1 MESSLKSFIDRFRAK
16 PEWQSPDP
24 AVRAAAVLRLSAEER
39 ELLPGFAED
48 PDPRVRKAAV
58 KKIHDIGLLVRLA
71 TTDPDPGVREEA
83 ADTLAGMAIHAQD
96 PAAGRAALEGLSQ
109 PRQLLTVVRTAADP
123 AMRRAALDLI
133 TDAKTLAAAGREAI
147 DGDLRLLAV
156 SRLGDPGQLLSL
168 ALNSEHKPVAL
179 AAADKLQDEAA
190 LRAVSERAKSPA
202 AARRARSRL
211 ESSGFSTASTEPPGA
226 PAPAAAPGGDDV
238 AEREAYEQKLE
249 ALRQE
254 QEAKARALAE
264 REAVC
269 EKLEGAAA
277 ELARDVMDEARG
289 AWEGLSPLQGS
300 EAEALQS
307 RFEAALDACHRRHE
321 SWTASQEVRAQLEAL
336 LPEAEALAEGPDLA
350 AARTGFLALQKKWQE
365 MGGDAQGLSDLGER
379 FGASARRLGERE
391 AEARKE
397 REAAERKNLARLTAL
412 AGRLETLARTEAPTL
427 RDVDRAMRDAKEALE
442 HPGSLP
448 SKKDR
453 DTLHS
458 RLEAARRAL
467 YPRLQELRADT
478 EWKRWANESVQEEL
492 VGRAEAL
499 RSETNLDKAAQA
511 LRDLDARWKAA
522 AEVDKEKGETLWK
535 HFKAARDEVKAKVDA
550 YFERRAAEFAETPKK
565 KEELCVRAEA
575 LQESTDWLRTA
586 EALQKLQAE
595 WKDIGPSA
603 HGPGKAVWERFRKA
617 CDHFFSAPR
626 GRPQAAQGGVGTERG
641 EEGRPHR
648 AGGGPR
654 GLPGLGRC
662 GRLGSRRSRPNGRP
676 WARSRRA
683 TPRRSGSASGAPATS
698 SSSATSAAI
707 RSPSKRARRN
717 GRPCWPPWRSL
728 SPAAQASAEAPE
740 GLAARGRRDPGL
752 VAPGRTALAGDGRD
766 GRPVSLGAAGRR
778 HRLPRRFQGHGPR
791 SREREEEAHEA
802 VRASRGPRPRGGFV
816 HEEPGRAAQG
826 RPRHEHHG
834 RTRRGRGQAPGRGRG
849 GARCTRG
856 LCAAASRPRARR
868 RGPPRALR
876 GGGAP
881 GERPASLKCALRL
894 RRSAFGPPREPR
906 KRLPA
911 LPPRS
916 EARRAAPR
924 AERARPLREERPGCG
939 GVRGRLAP
947 A

>member
-1 MESSLKSFIDRFRAK
+1 
-16 PEWQSPDP
+16 
-24 AVRAAAVLRLSAEER
+24 
-39 ELLPGFAED
+39 
-48 PDPRVRKAAV
+48 
-58 KKIHDIGLLVRLA
+58 
-71 TTDPDPGVREEA
+71 
-83 ADTLAGMAIHAQD
+83 
-96 PAAGRAALEGLSQ
+96 
-109 PRQLLTVVRTAADP
+109 
-123 AMRRAALDLI
+123 
-133 TDAKTLAAAGREAI
+133 
-147 DGDLRLLAV
+147 
-156 SRLGDPGQLLSL
+156 
-168 ALNSEHKPVAL
+168 
-179 AAADKLQDEAA
+179 
-190 LRAVSERAKSPA
+190 
-202 AARRARSRL
+202 
-211 ESSGFSTASTEPPGA
+211 
-226 PAPAAAPGGDDV
+226 
-238 AEREAYEQKLE
+238 
-249 ALRQE
+249 
-254 QEAKARALAE
+254 
-264 REAVC
+264 
-269 EKLEGAAA
+269 
-277 ELARDVMDEARG
+277 
-289 AWEGLSPLQGS
+289 
-300 EAEALQS
+300 
-307 RFEAALDACHRRHE
+307 
-321 SWTASQEVRAQLEAL
+321 
-336 LPEAEALAEGPDLA
+336 
-350 AARTGFLALQKKWQE
+350 

-379 FGASARRLGERE
+379 FVASARRLGERE

-550 YFERRAAEFAETPKK
+550 YFERRAAEFAENLRK
-565 KEELCVRAEA
+565 KEELCVQAEA

-595 WKDIGPSA
+595 WKDVGPSA

-617 CDHFFSAPR
+617 CDHFFTRREADLKQRKEEWGQNEAKKVALIERAEALAGSLDWDAAAA
-626 GRPQAAQGGVGTERG
+626 GIKALQAEWKAVGPVKKSHSEALWQRFRAACDQFFERYK
-641 EEGRPHR
+641 
-648 AGGGPR
+648 
-654 GLPGLGRC
+654 
-662 GRLGSRRSRPNGRP
+662 RRDQIALEKSQAERE
-676 WARSRRA
+676 ALL
-683 TPRRSGSASGAPATS
+683 ASLEA
-698 SSSATSAAI
+698 
-707 RSPSKRARRN
+707 
-717 GRPCWPPWRSL
+717 L
-728 SPAAQASAEAPE
+728 SPAAQASARS
-740 GLAARGRRDPGL
+740 ARGPGRPGRRDPGL

-766 GRPVSLGAAGRR
+766 GRPVSLGAAGSR

-791 SREREEEAHEA
+791 SRQREEEADEA

-834 RTRRGRGQAPGRGRG
+834 RTRRGRGQAPGGGRG

-856 LCAAASRPRARR
+856 LCAAASRPRSRR

-881 GERPASLKCALRL
+881 GERPGA
-894 RRSAFGPPREPR
+894 RS
-906 KRLPA
+906 
-911 LPPRS
+911 
-916 EARRAAPR
+916 
-924 AERARPLREERPGCG
+924 
-939 GVRGRLAP
+939 
-947 A
+947 